1 MAIDREHAI
10 VTLEEYEPQLWTCV
24 NCFCGFCIESCPV
37 FIEGRNEV
45 GAARGMGQLG
55 LALLSGEL
63 ELSDIVDDIAY
74 ACTGCRWC
82 EWNCSLNKPLFIE
95 RTGTRRTKV
104 SGATMAEIFR
114 SMRAEQG
121 KVPKEVRNALNN
133 LANVGN
139 PYGGSKQAKD
149 KWVADLGVSM
159 EKTDTI
165 LYVGATIPYEDRATK
180 MAEAIVDVLRAFQ
193 IDIGMLGG
201 KEMDSGAFAMMMG
214 EEGLFADMT
223 EQTEKMMKTQGV
235 KQIICV
241 SPHDYDAFLTYYP
254 ALDGLEIKHYTQLFA
269 ELIDSGK
276 IKLSKEIKKKVTYHD
291 PCYLGRKNNIY
302 DEPRK
307 ILQSIPGVELV
318 EMDKTKE
325 TAYCC
330 GGGGTGL
337 FYDLPKMNMNLA
349 RADQAKEK
357 DVGCMAVACPICLQ
371 MLDDGIKSRD
381 YKFEVND
388 IAQLVREAL

>member
-1 MAIDREHAI
+1 
-10 VTLEEYEPQLWTCV
+10 
-24 NCFCGFCIESCPV
+24 
-37 FIEGRNEV
+37 
-45 GAARGMGQLG
+45 
-55 LALLSGEL
+55 
-63 ELSDIVDDIAY
+63 
-74 ACTGCRWC
+74 
-82 EWNCSLNKPLFIE
+82 
-95 RTGTRRTKV
+95 
-104 SGATMAEIFR
+104 
-114 SMRAEQG
+114 
-121 KVPKEVRNALNN
+121 
-133 LANVGN
+133 
-139 PYGGSKQAKD
+139 
-149 KWVADLGVSM
+149 
-159 EKTDTI
+159 
-165 LYVGATIPYEDRATK
+165 
-180 MAEAIVDVLRAFQ
+180 
-193 IDIGMLGG
+193 
-201 KEMDSGAFAMMMG
+201 
-214 EEGLFADMT
+214 
-223 EQTEKMMKTQGV
+223 
-235 KQIICV
+235 
-241 SPHDYDAFLTYYP
+241 
-254 ALDGLEIKHYTQLFA
+254 LDGLEIKHYTQLFA

-276 IKLSKEIKKKVTYHD
+276 IKFSKEIKKKVTYHD